1 MRGDKYNHYPPTF
14 SLNPHTFHMQAEV
27 RLGRKGVAGRGL
39 VSGSR
44 QDAEAAGSCVRRVD
58 GGEAG
63 TLTRNRILYKLSCYM
78 KPKHCNMRPNNCDTC
93 RQRCGWAGKAW
104 PAAAS

>member
-1 MRGDKYNHYPPTF
+1 MLHEAETLQYEDKRLRHV
-14 SLNPHTFHMQAEV
+14 QAEV
-27 RLGRKGVAGRGL
+27 RLRRKGVAGRGL

-44 QDAEAAGSCVRRVD
+44 QDAEAAGNRRPKGVD
-58 GGEAG
+58 EGEAG

-78 KPKHCNMRPNNCDTC
+78 KPKHCNMRTNDCDTC
-93 RQRCGWAGKAW
+93 RQRCGCAGKAW